1 MMIRDKA
8 LWEQW
13 ETEQLRGAP
22 ADLMHNLRLVEGLYR
37 EAQALGLLCPRE
49 PAEGLEVK
57 IAVARV
63 LNVYRT
69 AGTARAGA

>member
-8 LWEQW
+8 LWERW
-13 ETEQLRGAP
+13 ETEQLRRAP
-22 ADLMHNLRLVEGLYR
+22 ADIMHNLRLVEGMYK
-37 EAQALGLLCPRE
+37 EAHALGVLRPRE
-49 PAEGLEVK
+49 PDEGLEVK

-69 AGTARAGA
+69 LGAA

>member
-1 MMIRDKA
+1 MIRDKA

-13 ETEQLRGAP
+13 ETEQLRRAP

-37 EAQALGLLCPRE
+37 EAHALGLLCPRE

-69 AGTARAGA
+69 AGAARAGT

>member
-1 MMIRDKA
+1 MIRDKA

-22 ADLMHNLRLVEGLYR
+22 ADLMHNLRLVDGLYM

-49 PAEGLEVK
+49 PADGLEVK

-69 AGTARAGA
+69 AGTARAGT

>member
-1 MMIRDKA
+1 MIRDKA

-13 ETEQLRGAP
+13 ETEELRRTP
-22 ADLMHNLRLVEGLYR
+22 SDLMHNLRLVEGMYR
-37 EAQALGLLCPRE
+37 EAHALGVLRPRE
-49 PAEGLEVK
+49 PDEGLDVK

-69 AGTARAGA
+69 P